1 VRVLLDGREY
11 FRYDKPAGAG
21 KAEWPFDAPFH
32 LLLNVAV
39 GGAWGGEKGID
50 ESTLPYAMTVD
61 YVRVYQRALR

>member
-1 VRVLLDGREY
+1 
-11 FRYDKPAGAG
+11 
-21 KAEWPFDAPFH
+21 
-32 LLLNVAV
+32 V